1 RDRLRAQ
8 AASMALHAER
18 TVGSMKKFLGEPTN
32 ASAAERLGI
41 AERIISMQSTLAHYS
56 SDEAADEL
64 SGTLGRQVNW
74 R

>member
-1 RDRLRAQ
+1 
-8 AASMALHAER
+8 
-18 TVGSMKKFLGEPTN
+18 MKRFIGEPTN
-32 ASAAERLGI
+32 VLAAERLGI
-41 AERIISMQSTLAHYS
+41 TERIVSMQSTLAHYS